1 MKNIIVLGCGRV
13 GRTICEDLSNNFSVS
28 VADISIKNLEKLKSR
43 KITKR
48 NFDISNKSELTYN
61 IKDFDL
67 VISAVPGFM
76 GFNTLEI
83 LIEEKK
89 NVVDISFFPEN
100 CLELADLAKKNNV
113 TAIVDAG
120 VAPGLSNLIL
130 GHYDY
135 LYKVNYYACYVGG
148 LPVIK
153 NQPFEYKAPFSPVD
167 VIEEYTRPARL
178 YENSK
183 IITKEPLTEKE
194 IIHFKNIGNL
204 EAFNTDGLRSL
215 LYTMSHIPHMKEK
228 TLRYPGHAEKIE
240 VFKKAGFFNENHVE
254 ILGKKIK
261 PIDLTTELLKNDWHL
276 NENDLEF
283 TVMKIEIDDEDYRYT
298 IDLFDEFDIKKNQ
311 SSMSRTTGFTCTAC
325 ANLIS
330 KNLIS
335 EKGIIPLEIIGKNN
349 THYDFIINYLKER
362 NINLNTIK
370 KNKMN

>member
-13 GRTICEDLSNNFSVS
+13 GRTICEDLSANFDVS
-28 VADISIKNLEKLKSR
+28 VVDISIKNLEKLNIK
-43 KITKR
+43 KVKKK
-48 NFDISNKSELTYN
+48 NFDICNKSELINN
-61 IKDFDL
+61 IKNFDL

-76 GFNTLEI
+76 GFNTLKT
-83 LIEEKK
+83 LIKEKK

-100 CLELADLAKKNNV
+100 CLELTDLAIENNV
-113 TAIVDAG
+113 SAIVDAG

-130 GHYDY
+130 GHYDS
-135 LYKVNYYACYVGG
+135 LSKVNYYACYVGG

-153 NQPFEYKAPFSPVD
+153 KQPFEYKAPFSPID

-183 IITKEPLTEKE
+183 IIIKEPLTEKE
-194 IIHFKNIGNL
+194 IIHFEKIGSL

-215 LYTMSHIPHMKEK
+215 LYTMSHIPNMKEK
-228 TLRYPGHAEKIE
+228 TLRFPGHAEKID
-240 VFKKAGFFNENHVE
+240 VLKKAGFFNEKHVE
-254 ILGKKIK
+254 ILGEKIK
-261 PIDLTTELLKNDWHL
+261 PIDFTTEILKNDWHL

-283 TVMKIEIDDEDYRYT
+283 TVMKIEIDNEDYRYT

-330 KNLIS
+330 NNLIS

-349 THYDFIINYLKER
+349 IHYDYIINYLKER

-370 KNKMN
+370 KKIK